1 MAQNQ
6 SHQRSR
12 VVMQQ
17 ALEYWPIL
25 SGLITV
31 AAIAVAF
38 RSEINVRIKVLEE
51 KVSTLFDLI
60 NKK

>member
-1 MAQNQ
+1 
-6 SHQRSR
+6 
-12 VVMQQ
+12 MQQ